1 MTQQEVI
8 YRIEQNDLDFVIR
21 LIIDNN
27 ATAVKD
33 NLAQEGLGL
42 DLPANYTNEQL
53 YSVVKELEV
62 QGKGDQLYRVLAVP
76 YSEGSQFPYTNNLS
90 AYIEQRER
98 EGVTLREGGAF
109 LNTWGPVIGT
119 VLTTAGLL
127 LTGTNATTSDSGTGQ
142 GTDENVETKK
152 DEDKILGISKP
163 LFFGGL
169 ILITALAFVLILK
182 RGGK

>member
-33 NLAQEGLGL
+33 NLASEGLGL
-42 DLPANYTNEQL
+42 DLPANYSNQQL
-53 YSVVKELEV
+53 YAIVKQLEIE
-62 QGKGDQLYRVLAVP
+62 GKGDQINRVLSVP
-76 YSEGSQFPYTNNLS
+76 YSEGSEFPYTNNLS
-90 AYIEQRER
+90 AYIEQKER
-98 EGVTLREGGAF
+98 ESVSYKGDF

-119 VLTTAGLL
+119 VLTATGFILS
-127 LTGTNATTSDSGTGQ
+127 GTNQSPSGTNQ
-142 GTDENVETKK
+142 AETSQDVVTKT

-169 ILITALAFVLILK
+169 ILITAVSFVLILK
-182 RGGK
+182 KGR